1 MSIIPI
7 ETLKTSDL
15 PVVLEDLQRFF
26 QRHQFNPL
34 IQNIFLTPQQLAE
47 RWAMPVGVADKLFKR
62 TTRAGSNLNHWRSVG
77 YGPVFAK
84 LGPDLRAKVRYPVF
98 GEGGVLSF
106 EHQNHYESTITARNK
121 PKQNQSI
128 NVEQAALTS

>member
-7 ETLKTSDL
+7 DTLKSSYL
-15 PVVLEDLQRFF
+15 AVVLEDLQRFF

-47 RWAMPVGVADKLFKR
+47 RWAMSE
-62 TTRAGSNLNHWRSVG
+62 SNLNHWRSVG

-84 LGPDLRAKVRYPVF
+84 LGPGLRAKVRYPVF

-121 PKQNQSI
+121 PKPNQAI

>member
-34 IQNIFLTPQQLAE
+34 IQNIFLTPKQLAE
-47 RWAMPVGVADKLFKR
+47 RWAMSE
-62 TTRAGSNLNHWRSVG
+62 SNLNHWRSVG

-84 LGPDLRAKVRYPVF
+84 LGPGLRAPAHVVR
-98 GEGGVLSF
+98 
-106 EHQNHYESTITARNK
+106 
-121 PKQNQSI
+121 
-128 NVEQAALTS
+128 